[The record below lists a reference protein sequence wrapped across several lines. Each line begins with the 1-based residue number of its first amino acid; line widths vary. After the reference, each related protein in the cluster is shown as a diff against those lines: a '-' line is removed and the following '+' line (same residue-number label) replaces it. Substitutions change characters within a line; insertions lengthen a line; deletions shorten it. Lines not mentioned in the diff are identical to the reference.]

1 MAEVK
6 WIKINVDMFD
16 DEKIKIIQSMPDGDA
31 LLVVWIKLITLAGK
45 TNDGGYIYI
54 AENMPYTDEMLSVIM
69 NKPLNTIRLALDTFT
84 KLGMI
89 EIDVRGIYLVNFDKH
104 QSLDRMEKI
113 KEQNRIRKQRQRE
126 REKQLKLSENSIS
139 HVTGHAEVT
148 SSHVTDIDIDKD
160 IYIDINK
167 NILSKE
173 QLEKEFEEIWS
184 MYPKKQGKSNALKS
198 YIKARKNGVDKERIW
213 NGLGSYISYIKS
225 NGTATQYIKNG
236 STWFNQECWNDDYTI
251 VKKQE
256 GVKKDDGIKY
266 ADGSIYANLEC

>member
-69 NKPLNTIRLALDTFT
+69 NKPLNAIRLALDIFT

-89 EIDVRGIYLVNFDKH
+89 ENDVKGIYLVNFDKH
-104 QSLDRMEKI
+104 QSLDKMEKI

-126 REKQLKLSENSIS
+126 REKEEQLKLSEG
-139 HVTGHAEVT
+139 VTGHVT
-148 SSHVTDIDIDKD
+148 VTQSHATDIDKD
-160 IYIDINK
+160 IDK
-167 NILSKE
+167 DILSKTE
-173 QLEKEFEEIWS
+173 LENEFEEIWS

-198 YIKARKNGVDKERIW
+198 YIKARKNGVDKETVW
-213 NGLGSYISYIKS
+213 SGLGNYISYIKS

-256 GVKKDDGIKY
+256 GVKKDDGNKY